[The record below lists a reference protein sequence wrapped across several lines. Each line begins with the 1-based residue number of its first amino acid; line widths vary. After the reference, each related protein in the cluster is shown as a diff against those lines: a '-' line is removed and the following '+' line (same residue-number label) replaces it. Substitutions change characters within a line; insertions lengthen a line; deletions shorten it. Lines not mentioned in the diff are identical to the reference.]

1 MAVVAVKSTG
11 ITNADA
17 KVLNNA
23 RVFRGVLEEAVGT
36 VEAAN
41 GDSIASVYRFCR
53 VPSNARISRV
63 LLSCDAITSGAGDVG
78 VYKTARDGGAVVDVD
93 FFGSAVSIASALSN
107 SDITHEADPADAGA
121 GFGQADVEKPL
132 WQALGLTADP
142 YIEYDIAVTLTAA
155 AAAAGTMSMKVQ
167 FVL

>member
-1 MAVVAVKSTG
+1 MAVVALKSAA

-17 KVLNNA
+17 KTLNNA
-23 RVFRGVLEEAVGT
+23 RVFRAPVHEAVGT
-36 VEAAN
+36 IEAAN

-93 FFGSAVSIASALSN
+93 FFGSAVSIASALSH

-121 GFGQADVEKPL
+121 GWGQADVEKPL

-142 YIEYDIAVTLTAA
+142 YIEYDIALTLTAA
-155 AAAAGTMSMKVQ
+155 TTAAGTMSMKVQ

>member
-63 LLSCDAITSGAGDVG
+63 LLSCDAITTCAGDVG

-93 FFGSAVSIASALSN
+93 FFGSAVSLASALSH

-121 GFGQADVEKPL
+121 GWGQADVEKPL

-155 AAAAGTMSMKVQ
+155 AGSAGTMSMKVQ

>member
-36 VEAAN
+36 VEVAN

-93 FFGSAVSIASALSN
+93 FFGSAVSIASALSH

-121 GFGQADVEKPL
+121 GWGQADVEKPL

>member
-63 LLSCDAITSGAGDVG
+63 LLSCDAITTCAGDVG

-93 FFGSAVSIASALSN
+93 FFGSAVSLASALSH

-121 GFGQADVEKPL
+121 GWGQADVEKPL

>member
-1 MAVVAVKSTG
+1 MAVVAVKSTA

-17 KVLNNA
+17 KILNNS
-23 RVFRGVLEEAVGT
+23 RIFRTEVYEAVGT

-41 GDSIASVYRFCR
+41 GDSIASIYRFCR

-93 FFGSAVSIASALSN
+93 FFGSAVSIASALSH
-107 SDITHEADPADAGA
+107 SDITHEADAADAGA
-121 GFGQADVEKPL
+121 GYGQADVQKPL

-167 FVL
+167 FGL